1 MRDKWEPYRI
11 DIKYNLVD
19 WPDEKREEDIN
30 EEGINDIAL

>member
-19 WPDEKREEDIN
+19 WPDEKRKEDT